1 MRRRK
6 TNRAH
11 AGGGVIGKEF
21 LAATVLSALLVLLTP
36 LLVRAEKIE
45 QLEARGYVSD
55 FAGVLDP
62 RMAGA
67 LTNLCAEVDQKA
79 HAQIAVVTVRSL
91 EDVPEQDF
99 ANRLYERWSIGYKGE
114 DRGAL
119 ILLAVDD
126 RRYWVEVG
134 YGLEPILPD
143 GKVGGFGREML
154 PLLRQ
159 GNYGGALLQ
168 MSGRIAEV
176 IAADR
181 GVTLSGQPQLSQRS
195 RARSRGGSSGL
206 IRLIVM
212 VVMMLLL
219 GLGGGRRRRRYGP
232 GLWYMGGGWGGGG
245 GFGGGGAGGGW

>member
-11 AGGGVIGKEF
+11 SDGGAIGKEF
-21 LAATVLSALLVLLTP
+21 LAATVLGALLVLLTP
-36 LLVRAEKIE
+36 LRVRAEKIE
-45 QLEARGYVSD
+45 QLEARGYVND

-79 HAQIAVVTVRSL
+79 HAQIAVVTVRTL

-99 ANRLYERWSIGYKGE
+99 ANRLYERWGIGYKGE

-126 RRYWVEVG
+126 RRYWTEVG

-143 GKVGGFGREML
+143 GKVGGFGREMR
-154 PLLRQ
+154 PLLQ
-159 GNYGGALLQ
+159 QVAVDKELLQ
-168 MSGRIAEV
+168 V
-176 IAADR
+176 
-181 GVTLSGQPQLSQRS
+181 
-195 RARSRGGSSGL
+195 
-206 IRLIVM
+206 
-212 VVMMLLL
+212 
-219 GLGGGRRRRRYGP
+219 
-232 GLWYMGGGWGGGG
+232 
-245 GFGGGGAGGGW
+245 